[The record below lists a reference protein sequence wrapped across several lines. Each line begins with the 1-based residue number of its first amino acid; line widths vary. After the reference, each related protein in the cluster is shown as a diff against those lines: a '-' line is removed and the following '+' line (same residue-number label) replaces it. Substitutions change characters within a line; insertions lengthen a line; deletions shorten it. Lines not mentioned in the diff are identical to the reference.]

1 MTTKQRANF
10 LVEKYG
16 EKSVKVVEDVLSDID
31 DSDVIRYWN
40 NVKNTCK
47 QLIKE
52 KNSETTNHSS

>member
-1 MTTKQRANF
+1 MTTKERANF

-16 EKSVKVVEDVLSDID
+16 DRSIEVVEGVISDNE

-40 NVKNTCK
+40 EVKSVCK

-52 KNSETTNHSS
+52 KTTKESKQNS

>member
-1 MTTKQRANF
+1 MNTKERANF

-16 EKSVKVVEDVLSDID
+16 DRSIEVVEGVISDNE

-40 NVKNTCK
+40 EVKSACK

-52 KNSETTNHSS
+52 KTTKESKQNS

>member
-1 MTTKQRANF
+1 MTTKERANF

-16 EKSVKVVEDVLSDID
+16 EKSIEVVQGVISDIE

-40 NVKNTCK
+40 DVRNTCK

-52 KNSETTNHSS
+52 KKSDDSNQSS